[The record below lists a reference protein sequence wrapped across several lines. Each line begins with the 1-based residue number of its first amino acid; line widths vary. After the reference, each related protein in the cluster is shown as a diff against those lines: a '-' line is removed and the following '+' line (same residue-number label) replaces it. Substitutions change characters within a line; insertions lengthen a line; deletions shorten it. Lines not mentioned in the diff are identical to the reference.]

1 MNSGKEKGERRK
13 EKGERRGFPV
23 GCVSFLLSPF
33 SYIRPM
39 ADPAPERPPADSPQS
54 DACDVCGSTDTWWRS
69 CKLLCRNCG
78 RIVKSCADL

>member
-1 MNSGKEKGERRK
+1 
-13 EKGERRGFPV
+13 
-23 GCVSFLLSPF
+23 
-33 SYIRPM
+33 M
-39 ADPAPERPPADSPQS
+39 ADPSPERPPADSPQS